1 MIRTLRDFIALSVL
15 LAQVLLPALGS
26 AAEEGRPAAAEGA
39 AASGSPA
46 GAPTALPKGLKA
58 VTSVE
63 GIDEYR
69 LDNGLRV
76 LLFPDPTKETVT
88 VNITYLVGSRHEGYG
103 ETGMAHLLEH
113 LLFKGTPKHPDI
125 PKELTAHGC
134 RPNGTTWLDRTNYFE
149 TFPATEENVAWALG
163 LEADRM
169 VNSFVAQKDLDSE
182 MTVVRNE
189 FEMDENDP
197 EGVLNERMFST
208 AYLWHNYGKPTIGAR
223 SDIENVA
230 IENLQAFYRK
240 YYQPDNAVLV
250 VSGDFASDRVLTM
263 VANTFGK
270 IPRPSRTLPPV
281 YTIEPAQDGERSVTL
296 RRVGDT
302 PVVSLAYHVPAGPH
316 ADFAAVDVLAY
327 ILSDT
332 PSGRLHKALVET
344 GKATQVGGGAFSL
357 HDPGMLFF
365 GADLRPDGDVEAVKA
380 ELIAVVEGF
389 GKAPP
394 TEEEVSRAREYEL
407 KEWELTLRNTERVAI
422 RLSEWTAMGDWRIMF
437 LHRDRLEKVTPS
449 DVSRIANAYLVRNN
463 RTVGVYVPTAAPER
477 VEIPVAPPI
486 ESLVGEYKG
495 RGPIAAGEDFEATPG
510 NIEGRVRRS
519 TLSSGMKLVLLPKKT
534 RGEMVNGGVT
544 LHLGDETTLKG
555 LAETGGLAGSLLMR
569 GTTKHNRQQIQDE
582 IDRLRSRISVGGGAA
597 GAWAGIE
604 TDRAHLEGALRLVA
618 EILRHPSFP
627 GDEFKLVKDE
637 TLHDIES
644 NKSDP
649 SQVARIAFG
658 KHMQPWPADD
668 VRYIA
673 DPKERIAAI
682 GKVDLSKIK
691 RFHADFYGASAGELV
706 LVGDFDAA
714 AMEKLAEELFG
725 SWKSPKSHTRLGAG
739 YQVRPP
745 LRLEL
750 ETPDKEGAV
759 FQAGQR
765 IALREDHADYPAL
778 ALGNFMT
785 GGGFLNSRL
794 ATRLRQKEGL
804 SYGARS
810 SFRSSPFEEDAW
822 FMVNAIYAPQ
832 NAAKVEQAVEEE
844 LARIMQEGFTA
855 DEVTQAKAGWL
866 KARAVSRSLDRELT
880 GTLGNRA
887 YEDRTLAW
895 DAELEKQ
902 VEALSPDAIHAAFK
916 RHLDPAKITKIMA
929 GDFARVRAGD
939 EPARAVGTME

>member
-1 MIRTLRDFIALSVL
+1 MTRTHGALALL
-15 LAQVLLPALGS
+15 LALASLPTLGS
-26 AAEEGRPAAAEGA
+26 AAEPSRPV
-39 AASGSPA
+39 
-46 GAPTALPKGLKA
+46 APALPSGVKA

-63 GIDEYR
+63 GIDEYG
-69 LDNGLRV
+69 LENGLRV

-149 TFPATEENVAWALG
+149 TFPATEENVAWALD

-197 EGVLNERMFST
+197 EGVLSERMFST

-240 YYQPDNAVLV
+240 YYQPDNAVLIV
-250 VSGDFASDRVLTM
+250 AGDFASERVLTM

-270 IPRPSRTLPPV
+270 IPRPTRTLPGN

-302 PVVSLAYHVPAGPH
+302 PAVALAYHVPAGTH
-316 ADFAAVDVLAY
+316 GDFAALDVLAY
-327 ILSDT
+327 ILADT

-344 GKATQVGGGAFSL
+344 GKATQVGGGSFSL
-357 HDPGMLFF
+357 HDPGMMFLT
-365 GADLRPDGDVEAVKA
+365 ADLRREGNVEEVRD
-380 ELIAVVEGF
+380 EMVAVVEGF
-389 GKAPP
+389 ASTPP
-394 TEEEVSRAREYEL
+394 TAEEVSRAREYEL

-422 RLSEWTAMGDWRIMF
+422 RLSEWMAMGDWRVMF
-437 LHRDRLEKVTPS
+437 LHRDRLEKVTPG
-449 DVSRIANAYLVRNN
+449 DVARVGKAYLVRNN
-463 RTVGVYVPTAAPER
+463 RTSGVYVPTAAPER

-486 ESLVGEYKG
+486 ASLVGSYEG
-495 RGPIAAGEDFEATPG
+495 RGPMAAGEDFQATPE
-510 NIEGRVRRS
+510 NIEGRARRS
-519 TLSSGMKLVLLPKKT
+519 TLSSGMKLVLLPKAT
-534 RGEMVNGGVT
+534 RGRMVNGAVT
-544 LHLGDETTLKG
+544 LHLGDETSLKG
-555 LAETGGLAGSLLMR
+555 LAETGGLTGSLLMR
-569 GTTKHNRQQIQDE
+569 GTSKRSRQQIRDE

-597 GAWAGIE
+597 GASAGIE
-604 TDRAHLEGALRLVA
+604 TDREHLAGALRLVA
-618 EILRHPSFP
+618 EILRQPSFP
-627 GDEFKLVKDE
+627 AAEFTLVKDE
-637 TLHDIES
+637 TLQDVES

-649 SQVARIAFG
+649 GQVARVAFG
-658 KHMQPWPADD
+658 KHMQPWPAED

-673 DPKERIAAI
+673 SPDERLAAI
-682 GKVDLSKIK
+682 GKVDHSAVK
-691 RFHADFYGASAGELV
+691 RFHQDFYGASSGELV
-706 LVGDFDAA
+706 LVGDFDPAE
-714 AMEKLAEELFG
+714 MEKLAEELFG
-725 SWKSPKSHTRLGAG
+725 SWKSAKPHTRLAAG
-739 YQVRPP
+739 YQARPP

-765 IALREDHADYPAL
+765 IALREDHPDYPAL
-778 ALGNFMT
+778 ALANFMT

-822 FMVNAIYAPQ
+822 FTVNAIYAPQ

-844 LARIMQEGFTA
+844 LARIMRDGFTA
-855 DEVTQAKAGWL
+855 EEVTQAKAGLL
-866 KARAVSRSLDRELT
+866 KARAVSRSLDRELS

-895 DAELEKQ
+895 DAELEKK
-902 VEALSPDAIHAAFK
+902 VEALTADAVHAAVK
-916 RHLDPAKITKIMA
+916 RHLDPAKITKVLA
-929 GDFARVRAGD
+929 GDFARVRGGSD
-939 EPARAVGTME
+939 PARAVGTME